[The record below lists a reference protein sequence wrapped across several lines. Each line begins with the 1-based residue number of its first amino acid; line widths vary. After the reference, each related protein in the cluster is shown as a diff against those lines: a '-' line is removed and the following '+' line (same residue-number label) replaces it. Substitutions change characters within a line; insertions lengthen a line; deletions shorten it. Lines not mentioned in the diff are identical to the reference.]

1 MGFDSTVRCVIF
13 QNNMCYVYQVNS
25 RFFWIIKPLFCR
37 QVLCITGRM
46 IWVSEAIEIDG
57 TSKKKIGRE
66 KNGSKYYTVKDIW
79 LNKNSHT
86 EEDNLN
92 KIFVALDDVDIDHY
106 KWDASINIMN
116 SKSLKSI
123 INCILCSK

>member
-1 MGFDSTVRCVIF
+1 MGFDSTVRCIIF
-13 QNNMCYVYQVNS
+13 QNNMCYVYQVNG
-25 RFFWIIKPLFCR
+25 RFFWIIKSLFCR

-66 KNGSKYYTVKDIW
+66 KNGSKYYTVKDVW

-92 KIFVALDDVDIDHY
+92 KIFVALDNVDVDGMP
-106 KWDASINIMN
+106 AST
-116 SKSLKSI
+116 
-123 INCILCSK
+123 